1 MTLYTFTQTT
11 LPNAAPERAQRLNVD
26 VPKSQYFALKLYA
39 LHNETTVSQLVR
51 DSLRNIVEYDAW
63 FKAKVQAAQAN
74 PRLAIAPEE
83 WDAIRAQK
91 LAQRKALAAKACF
104 NLATSFLNGS
114 SRLRL
119 AQLIQPN
126 KPALACT
133 ARFCCAARAYT

>member
-1 MTLYTFTQTT
+1 MALYTFTQITT
-11 LPNAAPERAQRLNVD
+11 PNEAPERTHRLNVD
-26 VPKSQYFALKLYA
+26 LPKSQYFALKSYA
-39 LHNETTVSQLVR
+39 LHNETTVSRLVR
-51 DSLRNIVEYDAW
+51 DSLRNIVEHDAW

-74 PRLAIAPEE
+74 PRFAIAPEE

-104 NLATSFLNGS
+104 NLATSFLNGL

-126 KPALACT
+126 
-133 ARFCCAARAYT
+133 

>member
-1 MTLYTFTQTT
+1 MALYTFTQITT
-11 LPNAAPERAQRLNVD
+11 PNAAPEGTQRLNVD
-26 VPKSQYFALKLYA
+26 LPKSQYFALKSYA
-39 LHNETTVSQLVR
+39 LHNETTVSRLVR

-63 FKAKVQAAQAN
+63 SKAKVQAAQAD
-74 PRLAIAPEE
+74 PRPAIAPEE

-104 NLATSFLNGS
+104 NLATSFLNGL

-126 KPALACT
+126 
-133 ARFCCAARAYT
+133 